1 MLKETKTAPTTP
13 QFLNGTVTTHTNT
26 KPGRDAGLAA
36 GTLVETAV
44 GWRAVELLRVGDHVH
59 TLDGGLRQVRRV
71 ERTYYGET
79 RGGYA
84 LDGVLHV
91 PGGAIGNCD
100 AMVLMPQQQVMMMSR
115 VAEDLLGVPMV
126 LLPASA
132 LDGYRGISRTAVD
145 GLVEA
150 ITLGF
155 DDEEIVYAN
164 SGVLMQCAGTVGS
177 DFFTVLDHGRAKAL
191 VSLLDRDAQ
200 IMGVATAMMRGQE
213 PQKQAA

>member
-1 MLKETKTAPTTP
+1 MLKETNTAPTTP
-13 QFLNGTVTTHTNT
+13 QFLNGTVTTHTNI
-26 KPGRDAGLAA
+26 KPGRDAGMVA
-36 GTLVETAV
+36 GTLVETAA
-44 GWRAVELLRVGDHVH
+44 GWRAVELLRVGDHVQ
-59 TLDGGLRQVRRV
+59 TLDGGLQQVRRV

-100 AMVLMPQQQVMMMSR
+100 AMVLMPQQHVMIMSR
-115 VAEDLLGVPMV
+115 MAEDLLGVPMV

-164 SGVLMQCAGTVGS
+164 SGVLMQCAGTDRS
-177 DFFTVLDHGRAKAL
+177 EFFTVLDHGWAKAL

-200 IMGVATAMMRGQE
+200 IMDAATAMIRGQE
-213 PQKQAA
+213 PQKLAA